1 MKLMFY
7 NCITRNFGKVRKPSE
22 GGRDMEDKKTME
34 LKQEIIRLLDKLSE
48 RELSLVLAFM
58 KAIL

>member
-1 MKLMFY
+1 M
-7 NCITRNFGKVRKPSE
+7 RKPSE